1 MTHDGLTIPRLVT
14 GSLLAKLSEITG
26 AAFAEYGADFAFGR
40 VIVSNRPDLCDVQCN
55 GAFAAAKTLKKAPPQ
70 IANDIRERV
79 ASHPAFRK
87 VEVAGGYLNLTLSDE
102 WLIAESGQRLDALG
116 AEQKLKIIVDYG
128 GANVAKPLHVGHLRS
143 AIIGESLKRICR
155 ALGHEVIGDV
165 HLGDWGLQMGM
176 IIHELSVRFP
186 GVAEPPV
193 TLDDLDEIYPSA
205 SAKSKTDEAYLNAA
219 REATARLQA
228 GDPSYRAL
236 WRQIVNLSIADL
248 KNDYR
253 KLETYFDLWYGESD
267 VNDLIPPLIERLKR
281 EGFARRSEGALVVD
295 VAEPDDKQEIPPA
308 ILLKADGAVLYATTD
323 LATIEMRV
331 QEMHPDLILYVID
344 KRQSLHMLQVFRC
357 AWKTGV
363 APRSLAMEHD
373 GFGTMNGP
381 DGKPFKTRAGGTMKL
396 KDLIELV
403 TTRAEERIEEA
414 HVATDLPE
422 DERKEI
428 ARMVGV
434 ATLKFAD
441 LSNTRTKDYVFDI
454 DRFSSFEGR
463 TGPYLLYTAV
473 RAKSILRK
481 AEERGLLVLNGAAAP
496 SPPRFFASAG
506 GEDTTAPLSDV
517 QRDVLLSLALFRDKV
532 LAAFANRA
540 PNEIADYT
548 YDLASRFARYYHEH
562 HILSEENEAVRASSL
577 DLVRRVLDTLVLSL
591 ELLGIEVPER
601 M

>member
-1 MTHDGLTIPRLVT
+1 MT
-14 GSLLAKLSEITG
+14 GSLLQKLSAILG
-26 AAFAEYGADFAFGR
+26 PAFAEYGTDAAYGR

-55 GAFAAAKTLKKAPPQ
+55 GPFAAAKELRKAPPQ
-70 IANDIRERV
+70 IAADIREKIV
-79 ASHPAFRK
+79 SHPAFSK
-87 VEVAGGYLNLTLSDE
+87 VDVAGGYLNLTLSDE
-102 WLIAESGQRLDALG
+102 WLLAESDQRLDAIR
-116 AEQKLKIIVDYG
+116 AEERLKIIVDYG

-176 IIHELSVRFP
+176 IIHELSLRFP
-186 GVAEPPV
+186 DLPYFRDDYDGPFPTEPPV
-193 TLDDLDEIYPSA
+193 TLDGLDEIYPTA
-205 SAKSKTDEAYLNAA
+205 SARSKVDEAYLNAA
-219 REATARLQA
+219 REATAKLQA
-228 GDPSYRAL
+228 GQAGYRAL
-236 WRQIVNLSIADL
+236 WRNIVNLSVADL
-248 KNDYR
+248 KNDYG

-267 VNDLIPPLIERLKR
+267 VNDLIAPLIERLKR
-281 EGFARRSEGALVVD
+281 DGFAHESQGALVVD
-295 VAEPDDKQEIPPA
+295 VAEPEDKQEIPPV
-308 ILLKADGAVLYATTD
+308 ILQKADGGVLYATTD
-323 LATIEMRV
+323 LATIDMRV
-331 QEMHPDLILYVID
+331 RDMHPDLLLYVID

-357 AWKTGV
+357 AWKTGI
-363 APRSLAMEHD
+363 APKSLAMEHD

-403 TTRAEERIEEA
+403 TTRAAERIEEA
-414 HVATDLPE
+414 NVATDLPE

-441 LSNTRTKDYVFDI
+441 LSNTRTKDYIFDI

-481 AEERGLLVLNGAAAP
+481 AEERGL
-496 SPPRFFASAG
+496 SAG
-506 GEDTTAPLSDV
+506 RIAGATQSPI
-517 QRDVLLSLALFRDKV
+517 QRDVLLSLSLFRDKV
-532 LAAFANRA
+532 LAAYANRA

-548 YDLASRFARYYHEH
+548 YELASRFARYYHEH
-562 HILSEENEAVRASSL
+562 HILSEEDESVRASSL
-577 DLVRRVLDTLVLSL
+577 ELVQRVLDTLVLSL
-591 ELLGIEVPER
+591 DLLGIDVPDR

>member
-1 MTHDGLTIPRLVT
+1 MT
-14 GSLLAKLSEITG
+14 GSLLQKLSDIVG
-26 AAFAEYGADFAFGR
+26 HAFDDYGTEFAFGR
-40 VIVSNRPDLCDVQCN
+40 VIVSGRPDLCDVQCN
-55 GAFAAAKTLKKAPPQ
+55 GAFAAAKTLRKPPPQ
-70 IANDIRERV
+70 IAADIRDRMGT
-79 ASHPAFRK
+79 HPAFRAID
-87 VEVAGGYLNLTLSDE
+87 VAGGYLNLTLSDE
-102 WLIAESGQRLDALG
+102 WLIAESDQRLDAIR
-116 AEQKLKIIVDYG
+116 AETPLKIIVDYG

-176 IIHELSVRFP
+176 IIHELSLRSPDLPYFREGYDGPFP
-186 GVAEPPV
+186 SEPPV
-193 TLDDLDEIYPSA
+193 TLDQLDEIYPSA
-205 SAKSKTDEAYLNAA
+205 SARSKTDEDYLNAA
-219 REATARLQA
+219 REATAKLQA
-228 GDPSYRAL
+228 GHPGYRAL
-236 WRQIVNLSIADL
+236 WRSIVDLSVADL
-248 KNDYR
+248 KTDYR

-267 VNDLIPPLIERLKR
+267 VNDLIAPLIEQLKR
-281 EGFARRSEGALVVD
+281 DGFAHESEGALVVD
-295 VAEPDDKQEIPPA
+295 VTEPEDKQEIPPA
-308 ILLKADGAVLYATTD
+308 ILQKADGAVLYATTD
-323 LATIEMRV
+323 IATIEMRV
-331 QEMHPDLILYVID
+331 QQMHPDLILYVID

-357 AWKTGV
+357 AWKTGI

-403 TTRAEERIEEA
+403 TTKANERIEEA
-414 HVATDLPE
+414 HVAADLP
-422 DERKEI
+422 DEERTEI

-441 LSNTRTKDYVFDI
+441 LSNTRMKDYVFDL

-481 AEERGLLVLNGAAAP
+481 AEERGLSVVPATLPARAGNPAGA
-496 SPPRFFASAG
+496 
-506 GEDTTAPLSDV
+506 TLSSV
-517 QRDVLLSLALFRDKV
+517 HRDVLLSLTLFRDKV
-532 LAAFANRA
+532 LTAFANRA

-548 YDLASRFARYYHEH
+548 YELASRFARYYHDH
-562 HILSEENEAVRASSL
+562 HILSEENESLRDASL
-577 DLVRRVLDTLVLSL
+577 ELVRRVLDTLVLSL
-591 ELLGIEVPER
+591 DLLGIEVPER

>member
-1 MTHDGLTIPRLVT
+1 
-14 GSLLAKLSEITG
+14 
-26 AAFAEYGADFAFGR
+26 
-40 VIVSNRPDLCDVQCN
+40 
-55 GAFAAAKTLKKAPPQ
+55 
-70 IANDIRERV
+70 
-79 ASHPAFRK
+79 
-87 VEVAGGYLNLTLSDE
+87 
-102 WLIAESGQRLDALG
+102 
-116 AEQKLKIIVDYG
+116 
-128 GANVAKPLHVGHLRS
+128 
-143 AIIGESLKRICR
+143 
-155 ALGHEVIGDV
+155 
-165 HLGDWGLQMGM
+165 
-176 IIHELSVRFP
+176 
-186 GVAEPPV
+186 
-193 TLDDLDEIYPSA
+193 
-205 SAKSKTDEAYLNAA
+205 DEAYLNAA
-219 REATARLQA
+219 REATAKLQA
-228 GDPSYRAL
+228 GDPMYRAL
-236 WRQIVNLSIADL
+236 WRKIVNLSVADL
-248 KNDYR
+248 KNDYQ

-281 EGFARRSEGALVVD
+281 EGFARESEGALIVD

-331 QEMHPDLILYVID
+331 QQMHPDLILYVID

-363 APRSLAMEHD
+363 APQSLAMEHD

-396 KDLIELV
+396 KDLIDLV

-414 HVATDLPE
+414 NVATGLPE
-422 DERKEI
+422 EERKEI

-441 LSNTRTKDYVFDI
+441 LSNTRMKDYVFDI

-481 AEERGLLVLNGAAAP
+481 AEERGISVAP
-496 SPPRFFASAG
+496 AILPARAG
-506 GEDTTAPLSDV
+506 GIAGAT

-562 HILSEENEAVRASSL
+562 HILSEENESVRASSL
-577 DLVRRVLDTLVLSL
+577 ELVKRVLDTLILSL
-591 ELLGIEVPER
+591 DLLGIDVPER

>member
-1 MTHDGLTIPRLVT
+1 M
-14 GSLLAKLSEITG
+14 GSLLTKLSEITG

-70 IANDIRERV
+70 IANDIRERI
-79 ASHPAFRK
+79 ASHPAFSN
-87 VEVAGGYLNLTLSDE
+87 VEVAGGYLNLTLADD
-102 WLIAESGQRLDALG
+102 WLIAESDQRLDAIR

-155 ALGHEVIGDV
+155 SLGHDVIGDV

-176 IIHELSVRFP
+176 IIHELSLRFP
-186 GVAEPPV
+186 GVTDPPV
-193 TLDDLDEIYPSA
+193 TLEDLDEIYPTA

-219 REATARLQA
+219 REATAKLQA
-228 GDPSYRAL
+228 GDPVYRAL
-236 WRQIVNLSIADL
+236 WRKIVNISVADL
-248 KNDYR
+248 KNDYQ

-281 EGFARRSEGALVVD
+281 DGFAHESAGALVVD

-308 ILLKADGAVLYATTD
+308 ILQKADGAVLYATTD

-331 QEMHPDLILYVID
+331 QEMHPNLILYVID

-363 APRSLAMEHD
+363 APQSLAMEHD

-414 HVATDLPE
+414 NVATGLPE

-441 LSNTRTKDYVFDI
+441 LSNTRMKDYVFDI

-481 AEERGLLVLNGAAAP
+481 AEERDASLGTLIAP
-496 SPPRFFASAG
+496 RDAV
-506 GEDTTAPLSDV
+506 E
-517 QRDVLLSLALFRDKV
+517 RDVLLSLALFRDKV

-548 YDLASRFARYYHEH
+548 YDLAARFARYYHEH
-562 HILSEENEAVRASSL
+562 HILSEENESIRASSL
-577 DLVRRVLDTLVLSL
+577 ELVKRVLDTLVLSL
-591 ELLGIEVPER
+591 DLLGIDVPER

>member
-1 MTHDGLTIPRLVT
+1 M
-14 GSLLAKLSEITG
+14 GSLLTKLSEITG

-55 GAFAAAKTLKKAPPQ
+55 GAFAAAKMLKKAPPQ
-70 IANDIRERV
+70 IASDIRERI
-79 ASHPAFRK
+79 AAHPAFSK
-87 VEVAGGYLNLTLSDE
+87 AEVAGGYLNLTLSDE
-102 WLIAESGQRLDALG
+102 WLIAESGERLDAIR

-155 ALGHEVIGDV
+155 SLGHEVIGDV

-176 IIHELSVRFP
+176 IIHELSLRFP
-186 GVAEPPV
+186 GVTDPPV

-205 SAKSKTDEAYLNAA
+205 SAKSKSDETYLNAA
-219 REATARLQA
+219 REATAKLQA
-228 GDPSYRAL
+228 GDPAYRAL
-236 WRQIVNLSIADL
+236 WRKIVSLSIADL
-248 KNDYR
+248 KNDYQ

-267 VNDLIPPLIERLKR
+267 VNDLIPALIERLKR
-281 EGFARRSEGALVVD
+281 EGFARTSEGALVVD

-308 ILLKADGAVLYATTD
+308 ILQKADGAVLYATTD

-363 APRSLAMEHD
+363 APQSLAMEHD

-396 KDLIELV
+396 KDLIDLV
-403 TTRAEERIEEA
+403 TTRAEQRIEEA
-414 HVATDLPE
+414 NVAAGLPE
-422 DERKEI
+422 EERKEI

-481 AEERGLLVLNGAAAP
+481 AEEREAALGTLIAP
-496 SPPRFFASAG
+496 RDAV
-506 GEDTTAPLSDV
+506 E
-517 QRDVLLSLALFRDKV
+517 RDVLLSLALFRDKV

-548 YDLASRFARYYHEH
+548 YELASRFARYYHEH
-562 HILSEENEAVRASSL
+562 HILSEEDEAVRASSL
-577 DLVRRVLDTLVLSL
+577 ELVRRVLDTLVLSL
-591 ELLGIEVPER
+591 DLLGIDVPER

>member
-1 MTHDGLTIPRLVT
+1 M
-14 GSLLAKLSEITG
+14 
-26 AAFAEYGADFAFGR
+26 
-40 VIVSNRPDLCDVQCN
+40 
-55 GAFAAAKTLKKAPPQ
+55 
-70 IANDIRERV
+70 
-79 ASHPAFRK
+79 
-87 VEVAGGYLNLTLSDE
+87 
-102 WLIAESGQRLDALG
+102 
-116 AEQKLKIIVDYG
+116 
-128 GANVAKPLHVGHLRS
+128 
-143 AIIGESLKRICR
+143 
-155 ALGHEVIGDV
+155 
-165 HLGDWGLQMGM
+165 
-176 IIHELSVRFP
+176 
-186 GVAEPPV
+186 
-193 TLDDLDEIYPSA
+193 
-205 SAKSKTDEAYLNAA
+205 
-219 REATARLQA
+219 
-228 GDPSYRAL
+228 YRAL
-236 WRQIVNLSIADL
+236 WRKIVNLSVADL
-248 KNDYR
+248 KNDYQ

-281 EGFARRSEGALVVD
+281 EGFARESEGALIVD

-331 QEMHPDLILYVID
+331 QQMHPDLILYVID

-363 APRSLAMEHD
+363 APQSLAMEHD

-396 KDLIELV
+396 KDLIDLV

-414 HVATDLPE
+414 NVATGLPE
-422 DERKEI
+422 EERKEI

-441 LSNTRTKDYVFDI
+441 LSNTRMKDYVFDI

-481 AEERGLLVLNGAAAP
+481 AEERGISVAP
-496 SPPRFFASAG
+496 AIRPARAG
-506 GEDTTAPLSDV
+506 GIAGAT

-562 HILSEENEAVRASSL
+562 HILSEENESVRASSL
-577 DLVRRVLDTLVLSL
+577 ELVKRVLDTLILSL
-591 ELLGIEVPER
+591 DLLGIDVPER